1 METVKIENLKSLSQS
16 AMEAGSYKDAYKY
29 SSSLIEIDPTLNEAW
44 LIKAVSAAGLMA
56 DNEDVSLEEVLFC
69 LDRGTKGASAGDI
82 KNTSNMI
89 KTSYKEIIKKLD
101 AVLKEKM
108 IDHHK
113 VPMPNGGSIILHRL
127 AQVGYARLTAKGL
140 APKRLKAIKLL
151 EKSYNLNPDEDN
163 LKFLISEVAS
173 FLSHSSEFSKYLD
186 DESEIK
192 SYLLTL
198 SSALEKKAEEL
209 GIRIVSSPQKQS
221 GCFIATAATGS
232 YDHPK
237 VITLRLFRDS
247 ILKNH
252 PFGMAFINFYYKIS
266 PPIANWI
273 KESEKRKQI
282 ALWLIVN
289 PLSKLAAQILKT
301 N

>member
-1 METVKIENLKSLSQS
+1 M
-16 AMEAGSYKDAYKY
+16 
-29 SSSLIEIDPTLNEAW
+29 
-44 LIKAVSAAGLMA
+44 
-56 DNEDVSLEEVLFC
+56 
-69 LDRGTKGASAGDI
+69 
-82 KNTSNMI
+82 
-89 KTSYKEIIKKLD
+89 
-101 AVLKEKM
+101 
-108 IDHHK
+108 
-113 VPMPNGGSIILHRL
+113 
-127 AQVGYARLTAKGL
+127 
-140 APKRLKAIKLL
+140 KAIKLL

-173 FLSHSSEFSKYLD
+173 FLSHSSEFSKYLN

-192 SYLLTL
+192 SYLRTL

-221 GCFIATAATGS
+221 GCFIATAAKGS

-282 ALWLIVN
+282 AL
-289 PLSKLAAQILKT
+289 
-301 N
+301 